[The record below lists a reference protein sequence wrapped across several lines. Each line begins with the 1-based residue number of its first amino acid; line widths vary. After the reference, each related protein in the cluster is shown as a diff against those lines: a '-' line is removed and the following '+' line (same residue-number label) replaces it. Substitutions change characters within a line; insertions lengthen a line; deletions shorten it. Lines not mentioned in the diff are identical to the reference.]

1 MKKTLSF
8 ITAISSLFIS
18 SQTFAKEGVY
28 VGADLVTSNAQYKYV
43 ATGVS
48 GSNAQKKV
56 DGTDI
61 GAGLTIGYKKSFGEI
76 FVAPEIFYD
85 YLNSS
90 SKDYY
95 YNKGRYRQ
103 DTLELRSRYGAKV
116 NLGYDFADSFSG
128 YVTYGLATVDHVD
141 NFPTNPNSQGKWKT
155 SAIYGLGATLNLNDN
170 WAFKAEFNSQRFN
183 VPYSYDGGVTS
194 KVRLN
199 TLKTGL
205 VYNF

>member
-8 ITAISSLFIS
+8 ITVISSLFIS

-28 VGADLVTSNAQYKYV
+28 VGADFVTSNAQYKYV
-43 ATGVS
+43 AT
-48 GSNAQKKV
+48 AQTSTSQRRV
-56 DGTDI
+56 DGTDV
-61 GAGLTIGYKKSFGEI
+61 GAGLTIGYKKSFDGI
-76 FVAPEIFYD
+76 FVAPEVFYD

-95 YNKGRYRQ
+95 YNNPRFKQ
-103 DTLELRSRYGAKV
+103 DSLELRSRYGAKV
-116 NLGYDFADSFSG
+116 NLGYDFTDNFSG
-128 YVTYGLATVDHVD
+128 YATYGLAAVDHVD
-141 NFPTNPNSQGKWKT
+141 NFPTIPNSQGKWKT
-155 SAIYGLGATLNLNDN
+155 SAIYGLGAILNFNDN

-183 VPYSYDGGVTS
+183 IPYSYDAGVTS

-205 VYNF
+205 VYKF